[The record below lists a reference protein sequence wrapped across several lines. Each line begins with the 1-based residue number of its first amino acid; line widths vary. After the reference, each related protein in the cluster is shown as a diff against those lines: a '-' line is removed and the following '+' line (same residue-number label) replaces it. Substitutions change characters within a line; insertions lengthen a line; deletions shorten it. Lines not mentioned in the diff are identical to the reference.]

1 MSLADDILGALPE
14 FQAAAESLMIDSC
27 AVERSTGAQVTDP
40 VTGVVTDEWL
50 QVHSGR
56 CKVQSRTAVAAEPVA
71 GGHRFTLEQLAV
83 HFPSGVNLQLDDRV
97 TITSTTLDSSLV
109 GLKFRLTE
117 LPRGSIRTANRWEV
131 ELVTG

>member
-1 MSLADDILGALPE
+1 MSLADDVLGALPE

-27 AVERSTGAQVTDP
+27 EVERSTGVQVTDP

-50 QVHSGR
+50 QVYSGR

-83 HFPSGVNLQLDDRV
+83 HFPMGVKLRLDDRV
-97 TITSTTLDSSLV
+97 TITASALDSSLV
-109 GLKFRLTE
+109 GLQFRLTE